1 MRSPSVSRQRVKSPH
16 AHRFPTPLRR
26 ILIGLVG
33 LAGIAGVIVFLNPSH
48 VGAALKGFRLVLIVP
63 IVALSLLAYA
73 LQGVRWH
80 FLLRDV
86 GTKLRMRDTLL
97 INLAGQTITA
107 VVPLGDLTRAA
118 FASEAAGTDFGVVAA
133 TITVQE

>member
-1 MRSPSVSRQRVKSPH
+1 MQAPIVHRERTSASRR
-16 AHRFPTPLRR
+16 HRLPALLRHV
-26 ILIGLVG
+26 LIGLVG

-63 IVALSLLAYA
+63 VVALSLLAYA

-118 FASEAAGTDFGVVAA
+118 FAREAARTDFGVV
-133 TITVQE
+133 